1 MKRSVLCLLLLLTL
15 LSPALAADAP
25 PLAPL
30 DIRTVPVGPLQEAD
44 PEDWRQAGY
53 QALFSP
59 DKSLMALGIEDD
71 AGYVMQIFLYQPA
84 SGRLIAASPR
94 RQDGTARTPDDISE
108 LDLWV
113 WGEDGRFYVR
123 ADRPF
128 GKDSVFGA
136 DMEGYAQ
143 VGDPPSDVAAKIAA
157 FDTARNS
164 ISYNSDIP
172 QADRPPG
179 FDDDSDNEQQGGAFT
194 AWAQNRGHGSFDL
207 LAARAG
213 DSEPRLIAS
222 GGWELKDFLLDPGG
236 ARLFHNGE
244 DGLVVAD
251 PGTGAARRLKGTR
264 GGSSEVRPINLSADG
279 EILVYWTAGS
289 CTDEA
294 AADAGDATG
303 RRVCVAYL
311 PPAGAPAA
319 QTIPAKAGAGP
330 ADPWAGRWEGASLS
344 ATIRRGT
351 AKPDYLVI
359 DLAVGAEGCAGAVT
373 LYGKP
378 DGTTVT
384 GESYDPADPAA
395 PVCRVDLS
403 RNGDTL
409 DAEEAGPCAYH
420 HGASCGFDGS
430 MARGQ

>member
-1 MKRSVLCLLLLLTL
+1 MKRSILCLLLLTL
-15 LSPALAADAP
+15 LSPALAADAS
-25 PLAPL
+25 PLVQL
-30 DIRTVPVGPLQEAD
+30 DIRMVPVGPLQEAD

-94 RQDGTARTPDDISE
+94 RRGGTAQTPDDISE
-108 LDLWV
+108 LNLWI

-136 DMEGYAQ
+136 DMDGYAQ
-143 VGDPPSDVAAKIAA
+143 IGDPPSDVAEKIAA
-157 FDTARNS
+157 SDAARGS
-164 ISYNSDIP
+164 MSYNSDIP
-172 QADRPPG
+172 QEDRPPG
-179 FDDDSDNEQQGGAFT
+179 FDDDSYNEQQGGAFT

-207 LAARAG
+207 LVARAG

-244 DGLVVAD
+244 DGLVVTD
-251 PGTGAARRLKGTR
+251 PDTGAARRLKGTQ
-264 GGSSEVRPINLSADG
+264 GSSSEVRPMNLSADG
-279 EILVYWTAGS
+279 EILVYWAVRS
-289 CTDEA
+289 CTDET
-294 AADAGDATG
+294 AADVGDDTG

-311 PPAGAPAA
+311 PPAEAPATPTTSA
-319 QTIPAKAGAGP
+319 SADD
-330 ADPWAGRWEGASLS
+330 DPWTGRWEGAALS

-359 DLAVGAEGCAGAVT
+359 DLAVGDEECAGAVT
-373 LYGKP
+373 FYGKP

-384 GESYDPADPAA
+384 GESYALADPAA

-409 DAEEAGPCAYH
+409 DAEEAGPCGYY

-430 MARGQ
+430 MTRGQ